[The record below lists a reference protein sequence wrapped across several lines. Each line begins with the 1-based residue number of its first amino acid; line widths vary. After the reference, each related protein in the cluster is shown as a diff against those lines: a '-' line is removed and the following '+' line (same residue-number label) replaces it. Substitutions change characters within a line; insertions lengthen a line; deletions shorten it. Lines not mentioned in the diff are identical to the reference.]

1 MSRHNIAIFVSG
13 TGSNARVMIDH
24 FKELA
29 ATNLELD
36 FNVAMLISN
45 SKAAKALEMAAQ
57 KNIPTLTLDRS
68 AFRKTEELLDTLK
81 EFEVDFIVLAGF
93 LWLIPPYLV
102 RAFPNRI
109 VNIHPALLPTYGGKG
124 MYGMNVHRA
133 VKAAGETE
141 SGITIHYVNEHYDE
155 GAVIFQASTRLEP
168 TDTPED
174 IATKVLRLEHSNYSR
189 VVEEILTEMD

>member
-13 TGSNARVMIDH
+13 TGSNARVMIEYFRELTAKGEGD
-24 FKELA
+24 FK
-29 ATNLELD
+29 
-36 FNVAMLISN
+36 VAMVVSN
-45 SKAAKALEMAAQ
+45 SKTAKALDMAAQ

-68 AFRKTEELLDTLK
+68 AFRHTKELLDTLS
-81 EFEVDFIVLAGF
+81 EFEVNFIVLAGF

-102 RAFPNRI
+102 KAFPNRI
-109 VNIHPALLPTYGGKG
+109 VNIHPALLPKYGGKG

-155 GAVIFQASTRLEP
+155 GAIIFQAGTSLEP

-174 IATKVLRLEHSNYSR
+174 IAAKVLRLEHENYSR
-189 VVEEILTEMD
+189 VVEEILTTMD

>member
-24 FKELA
+24 FRELKA
-29 ATNLELD
+29 SSGVD
-36 FNVAMLISN
+36 FNVALLISN
-45 SKAAKALEMAAQ
+45 SKTAKALEMAAQ

-68 AFRKTEELLDTLK
+68 AFRNSEELLETLK

-93 LWLIPPYLV
+93 LWLIPPYLI
-102 RAFPNRI
+102 RDFPNRI
-109 VNIHPALLPTYGGKG
+109 VNIHPALLPKYGGKG
-124 MYGMNVHRA
+124 MYGSNVHRA
-133 VKAAGETE
+133 VKAAGEKE

-155 GAVIFQASTRLEP
+155 GGIIFQARTALEP

-174 IATKVLRLEHSNYSR
+174 IATKVLRLEHANYSR
-189 VVEEILTEMD
+189 VVEEILTKMD